1 LQFLFLNNALN
12 DFLNAIQN
20 VWSPFLQMEGVKILL
35 ALSFLAFFVHAIE
48 LVATEDIGQ
57 FLFGLTFTIISI
69 AVLYAVFINSQAFA
83 FAVRD
88 EFQQLAQRMTGE
100 SPSALTPAGVMEQGL
115 RLVRIF
121 WNAAGHASFFRAP
134 ISALETMI
142 ASIIVV
148 IAFGIASIIYLLA
161 LIEVQALIVGGL
173 LLLAFAASPWTW
185 DIFPGWGL
193 RVLSACVKIFFL
205 LAVLAIGLQE
215 AQGWAT
221 DMAGRA
227 GTFADDVSRLLQV
240 AVEAVLFLGCVY
252 YLPGLFASM
261 VTGGAGA
268 VMTAGEAMIGSI
280 GASAAGQAGG
290 AMQAVGARG
299 VKAAGAAVGVG
310 VTAVQAMLFR

>member
-1 LQFLFLNNALN
+1 MQFLFLNNALN

-121 WNAAGHASFFRAP
+121 W
-134 ISALETMI
+134 
-142 ASIIVV
+142 
-148 IAFGIASIIYLLA
+148 
-161 LIEVQALIVGGL
+161 
-173 LLLAFAASPWTW
+173 
-185 DIFPGWGL
+185 
-193 RVLSACVKIFFL
+193 
-205 LAVLAIGLQE
+205 
-215 AQGWAT
+215 
-221 DMAGRA
+221 
-227 GTFADDVSRLLQV
+227 LLQSTD
-240 AVEAVLFLGCVY
+240 L
-252 YLPGLFASM
+252 
-261 VTGGAGA
+261 
-268 VMTAGEAMIGSI
+268 
-280 GASAAGQAGG
+280 
-290 AMQAVGARG
+290 GARNHDRFNHRGDRVRHRVNHLPTG
-299 VKAAGAAVGVG
+299 VD
-310 VTAVQAMLFR
+310 